1 MKQQK
6 TYTKTT
12 VKNGKIYSRTSLTE
26 TGKAEKEADIA
37 MALVKST
44 KYNPAQADAFKR
56 ECKIGE
62 YREWEWDMMRLKEIN
77 NMVEKGEVTMHPR
90 IKPKV
95 GKCGRIAGGVN
106 MVIGKKQRQRIE
118 DKFIHQLNNE

>member
-12 VKNGKIYSRTSLTE
+12 VKNGKKYSRTSLTDA
-26 TGKAEKEADIA
+26 GKIDKEMTVA

-44 KYNPAQADAFKR
+44 KYNPAQADAFRR

-62 YREWEWDMMRLKEIN
+62 YREWTWDMMRLKEIN
-77 NMVEKGEVTMHPR
+77 NMVEKGEITMHPR
-90 IKPKV
+90 IIPKL
-95 GKCGRIAGGVN
+95 GTAGRKAGGVN
-106 MVIGKKQRQRIE
+106 MVIGKKQRQRME

>member
-1 MKQQK
+1 MKQSK

-12 VKNGKIYSRTSLTE
+12 VKNGKIYSRTSLTDA
-26 TGKAEKEADIA
+26 GRAEKEADIA

-62 YREWEWDMMRLKEIN
+62 YREWEWDMVR
-77 NMVEKGEVTMHPR
+77 
-90 IKPKV
+90 
-95 GKCGRIAGGVN
+95 
-106 MVIGKKQRQRIE
+106 
-118 DKFIHQLNNE
+118 